1 MSYYVSP
8 LIMTDEYQV
17 NQTQDLTTIQAQRN
31 FLRAEPQAYGQQSY
45 AHRGGIIEP
54 DVPRHSGWAFPQI
67 NWPYI
72 TWVAQQSAP
81 DYKQS
86 SASYSSAVLQA
97 AQPIPTYS
105 QTGVR
110 GALRAPSINEG
121 Y

>member
-1 MSYYVSP
+1 MTYYVSP

-17 NQTQDLTTIQAQRN
+17 NQTQDLTVIQEQRLA
-31 FLRAEPQAYGQQSY
+31 LRAEPIDYGQQSY
-45 AHRGGIIEP
+45 QHSGGIIEP

-81 DYKQS
+81 PYVQS
-86 SASYSSAVLQA
+86 SASYSSAIEA
-97 AQPIPTYS
+97 ARNPVPTYS
-105 QTGVR
+105 QTGVS
-110 GALRAPSINEG
+110 GALRAPGINEG